1 MDAPSLGG
9 FGVYGCFAGRVVDV
23 FAAGVFA
30 DFGQPSV
37 GMFLK

>member
-1 MDAPSLGG
+1 MDAPSLSR
-9 FGVYGCFAGRVVDV
+9 FGVPGCFAWRVVDV

-30 DFGQPSV
+30 DFGQPSL